1 MKITC
6 GMAAGFLVVAVIFG
20 GSAAADDRQV
30 PLFRDDDLR
39 RYRQEVPAPVRAGEE
54 PPATQAVKTK
64 DVVFREHDRSVGA
77 VAAYD
82 AGGKAF
88 SHGSGFV
95 IEGNGAFVT
104 SYHILSNAATVRVM
118 LAGKMYEVEGVLFA
132 DRENDVVILKLS
144 GTGLSAARLGDSRGI
159 RPEDKAYLMDN
170 LQGKG
175 NRITEGLVSSVRDV
189 GGRRM
194 IQLALHF
201 SGGSSGGP
209 VFNAYGEVM
218 GIAAMTVSDGTPV
231 SFAVPVEAVKNRYS
245 AGSVLP
251 LREVLYRDRRQAADY
266 WIAVADAHS
275 AAGRNQEAKDAYQRA
290 LEADPDS
297 AAAYNGLGL
306 AYARLKQYAEAVEA
320 YRMSLKL
327 APDTAWTLSN
337 LGLAYIELRKYS
349 EAIDAL
355 RHAVKAMPELSVA
368 HFNLGIAYTNSERY
382 REAAASYE
390 EAIRLNPA
398 MADAYYSL
406 GLAYLYLHDRRSALR
421 QHEKLKALDPAQA
434 QKLWKKIR
442 E

>member
-1 MKITC
+1 
-6 GMAAGFLVVAVIFG
+6 MAAGFLVATVIFV

-39 RYRQEVPAPVRAGEE
+39 RYRQEVPAPGRAGEE

-95 IEGNGAFVT
+95 IEGNGAFVS

-118 LAGKMYEVEGVLFA
+118 LAGKMYGVEGVLFA

-144 GTGLSAARLGDSRGI
+144 GTGLSAVRLGDSRGI

-175 NRITEGLVSSVRDV
+175 NRITEGLVSGVREV

-194 IQLALHF
+194 IQLALPF

-231 SFAVPVEAVKNRYS
+231 SFAVPVEAVKDRFIS
-245 AGSVLP
+245 RSVLP
-251 LREVLYRDRRQAADY
+251 LQEVLHRDGRQAAGY

-275 AAGRNQEAKDAYQRA
+275 AAGRNQEAKDAYLRA
-290 LEADPDS
+290 IDADPDS
-297 AAAYNGLGL
+297 STAYNGLGL
-306 AYARLKQYAEAVEA
+306 AYARLKQYHEAVDA
-320 YRMSLKL
+320 YQKALKQD
-327 APDTAWTLSN
+327 PDSAWTLSN
-337 LGLAYIELRKYS
+337 LGLAYIEMKRYR

-355 RHAVKAMPELSVA
+355 GQAVKAMPDLSVA
-368 HFNLGIAYTNSERY
+368 QFNLGIAYTKMERY
-382 REAAASYE
+382 REAAASYD
-390 EAIRLNPA
+390 EAIRLNPS
-398 MADAYYSL
+398 MADAYYGL
-406 GLAYLYLHDRRSALR
+406 GLVYVYLHDRRSALK
-421 QHEKLKALDPAQA
+421 QYEKLKPLDPAQA
-434 QKLWKKIR
+434 QKLWEKIR